1 MKTLSGILLSLRP
14 RQWTKNF
21 FVLSALI
28 FSRNFFDSRMLL
40 ISIAA
45 FVLFCMISGA
55 VYLLNDIV
63 DREKDRCHPEKSKR
77 PIAAGII
84 SLRTALFS
92 LIFLVLTTLIGSWFL
107 GLPFFLLIL
116 AYFVLQ
122 TAYSFYLKHIVIID
136 VFTITIGF
144 SIRVF
149 AGAMAIN
156 IVISSWLAIC
166 TFLLALF
173 LALNKRR
180 HELIILET
188 DAGKHRKV
196 LADYN
201 TYFLDQMISV
211 VTASTVVAYALYT
224 LSEQTIQ
231 KFHTTHLVFTVPFV
245 IYGIFR
251 YLFLVHMKKRG
262 GSPEMMLITDA
273 PLLIDIMLWIGTAGI
288 IIYR

>member
-1 MKTLSGILLSLRP
+1 MKNIAGIVISLRP

-21 FVLSALI
+21 FVFSALI
-28 FSRNFFDSRMLL
+28 FSRNLFDINMLL
-40 ISIAA
+40 TSIAA
-45 FVLFCMISGA
+45 FFLFCMISGA

-77 PIAAGII
+77 PIAAGTI
-84 SLRTALFS
+84 SVKTAASVLF
-92 LIFLVLTTLIGSWFL
+92 LLTLMTLAGAWFL
-107 GLPFFLLIL
+107 GLPFFLLIT
-116 AYFVLQ
+116 AYFILQ
-122 TAYSFYLKHIVIID
+122 TAYSFSLKHVVILD
-136 VFTITIGF
+136 VFTITVGF
-144 SIRVF
+144 SIRVY
-149 AGAMAIN
+149 AGAQAIGLG
-156 IVISSWLAIC
+156 ISSWLAIC

-180 HELIILET
+180 HELIILEN

-196 LADYN
+196 LSDYS

-224 LSEQTIQ
+224 LSEQTTN
-231 KFHTTHLVFTVPFV
+231 KFHTTNLVFTVPFV

-251 YLFLVHMKKRG
+251 YLYLVHMKNRG
-262 GSPEMMLITDA
+262 GSPEMMLITDL
-273 PLLIDIMLWIGTAGI
+273 PLLIDIMLWIITAGV

>member
-1 MKTLSGILLSLRP
+1 
-14 RQWTKNF
+14 
-21 FVLSALI
+21 
-28 FSRNFFDSRMLL
+28 
-40 ISIAA
+40 
-45 FVLFCMISGA
+45 MISGA

-63 DREKDRCHPEKSKR
+63 DREKDRNHPEKSKR
-77 PIAAGII
+77 PIASGAI
-84 SLRTALFS
+84 SVKTAQLS
-92 LIFLVLTTLIGSWFL
+92 LCFLVIATLIGSWFL

-116 AYFVLQ
+116 AYFILQ

-156 IVISSWLAIC
+156 IEISSWLAIC

-201 TYFLDQMISV
+201 IYFLDQMISV

-224 LSEQTIQ
+224 LSEQTIH
-231 KFHTTHLVFTVPFV
+231 KFHTTYLVFTVPFV

-262 GSPEMMLITDA
+262 GSPEMMLITDL

>member
-1 MKTLSGILLSLRP
+1 MKTIAGIIISLRP

-28 FSRNFFDSRMLL
+28 FSRNLFNRNMLL
-40 ISIAA
+40 LSVAA
-45 FVLFCMISGA
+45 FFLFCMISGT

-84 SLRTALFS
+84 TVKTAVS
-92 LIFLVLTTLIGSWFL
+92 VLIALLIVTLAGSWFL
-107 GLPFFLLIL
+107 GLSFFLLIT
-116 AYFVLQ
+116 AYFILQ
-122 TAYSFYLKHIVIID
+122 TAYSFSLKHIVILD

-149 AGAMAIN
+149 AGAQAISLG
-156 IVISSWLAIC
+156 ISSWLAIC

-196 LADYN
+196 LADYS

-231 KFHTTHLVFTVPFV
+231 KFQTTRLVFTVPFV

-251 YLFLVHMKKRG
+251 YLYLVHMKNRG
-262 GSPEMMLITDA
+262 GSPEMMLITDF
-273 PLLIDIMLWIGTAGI
+273 PLLIDIMLWIGTAGL

>member
-1 MKTLSGILLSLRP
+1 MNTISGIILSLRP

-28 FSRNFFDSRMLL
+28 FSRNFFNGRMLF

-45 FVLFCMISGA
+45 FTLFCMISGA

-63 DREKDRCHPEKSKR
+63 DREKDRYHPEKSKR
-77 PIAAGII
+77 PIAAGVI
-84 SLRTALFS
+84 SVRTAVSS
-92 LIFLVLTTLIGSWFL
+92 LIFLVIASLIGSWFL
-107 GLPFFLLIL
+107 GLPFFLLTL
-116 AYFVLQ
+116 AYFILQ

-136 VFTITIGF
+136 VFTITVGF

-156 IVISSWLAIC
+156 VEISSWLAIC

-180 HELIILET
+180 HELIILDT

-201 TYFLDQMISV
+201 IYFLDQMISV

-224 LSEQTIQ
+224 LSEQTIH
-231 KFHTTHLVFTVPFV
+231 KFQTTHLVFTVPFV

-262 GSPEMMLITDA
+262 GSPEMMLITDL

>member
-1 MKTLSGILLSLRP
+1 MKTFSGIILSLRP

-92 LIFLVLTTLIGSWFL
+92 LTFLVLTTLVGSWFL

-156 IVISSWLAIC
+156 IEISSWLAIC

-196 LADYN
+196 LTDYN

-273 PLLIDIMLWIGTAGI
+273 PLLIDIMLWIGSAGI

>member
-21 FVLSALI
+21 FVLAALV
-28 FSRNFFDSRMLL
+28 FSRNFFDSRMLI

-45 FVLFCMISGA
+45 FALFCMISGA
-55 VYLLNDIV
+55 VYLLNDII
-63 DREKDRCHPEKSKR
+63 DREKDRNHPEKSKR
-77 PIAAGII
+77 PIAAGVL
-84 SLRTALFS
+84 SVRTALFS
-92 LIFLVLTTLIGSWFL
+92 LIFLLIATLCGSWFL

-116 AYFVLQ
+116 SYFILQ

-149 AGAMAIN
+149 AGAIAIN
-156 IVISSWLAIC
+156 IEISSWLAIC

-224 LSEQTIQ
+224 LSDHTIN
-231 KFHTTHLVFTVPFV
+231 KFQTTHLVFTVPFV

-262 GSPEMMLITDA
+262 GSPEMMLITDL

>member
-1 MKTLSGILLSLRP
+1 MKTLTGIILSLRP

-21 FVLSALI
+21 FVLSALV
-28 FSRNFFDSRMLL
+28 FSRNLFNSRMLL

-45 FVLFCMISGA
+45 FTLFCMISGA

-63 DREKDRCHPEKSKR
+63 DREKDRNHPEKSKR

-84 SLRTALFS
+84 SIKAALIS
-92 LIFLVLTTLIGSWFL
+92 LIFLVLSSLIGSWFL

-116 AYFVLQ
+116 TYFILQ

-156 IVISSWLAIC
+156 IEISSWLAIC

-188 DAGKHRKV
+188 AAGKHRKV

-224 LSEQTIQ
+224 LSNHTID
-231 KFHTTHLVFTVPFV
+231 KFQTTHLVFTVPFV

-262 GSPEMMLITDA
+262 GSPEMMLITDL
-273 PLLIDIMLWIGTAGI
+273 PLLIDIMLWIVTSGI

>member
-1 MKTLSGILLSLRP
+1 MKTISGIILSLRP

-28 FSRNFFDSRMLL
+28 FSRNFFNMEMLL
-40 ISIAA
+40 TSIAA
-45 FVLFCMISGA
+45 FFLFCAISGT

-63 DREKDRCHPEKSKR
+63 DREKDRTHPEKSKR
-77 PIAAGII
+77 PIAAGVI
-84 SLRTALFS
+84 SVKTA
-92 LIFLVLTTLIGSWFL
+92 LTTLIILLTGTLVASWFM
-107 GLPFFLLIL
+107 GLHFFLLIA
-116 AYFVLQ
+116 AYFILQ
-122 TAYSFYLKHIVIID
+122 TAYSYYLKHVVILD

-144 SIRVF
+144 TIRVF
-149 AGAMAIN
+149 AGAIAIN
-156 IVISSWLAIC
+156 VGISSWLAIC

-180 HELIILET
+180 HELIILES

-196 LADYN
+196 LSDYS

-211 VTASTVVAYALYT
+211 ATASTVVAYALYT

-231 KFHTTHLVFTVPFV
+231 KYHTTQLVFTVPFV

-251 YLFLVHMKKRG
+251 YLFLVHMKKKG
-262 GSPEMMLITDA
+262 GSPEMMLITDL